1 MFIALFPCIAD
12 MTTSDDTLVADT
24 AVLDEGLQKVILL
37 LCLDKYDE
45 GLLFLERQLNL
56 DLCVPGPFHCSCR

>member
-1 MFIALFPCIAD
+1 

-56 DLCVPGPFHCSCR
+56 DLCVPGP